1 MVNSEEGERK
11 ADTAEMAVFPQQSCN
26 RVALPLLG
34 LDLGKRS
41 IFKPHIY
48 PTVAYSN
55 IYFGEGHF
63 KGMEYPPT
71 PQHHTPPPPG
81 DETLKFFASRL
92 DCVRLEGVGDNA
104 IAAIEKLR

>member
-1 MVNSEEGERK
+1 MGGLEGGGLVNSEEGERK
-11 ADTAEMAVFPQQSCN
+11 ADTAEMAVFPQQSCY

-71 PQHHTPPPPG
+71 PLPHLPG
-81 DETLKFFASRL
+81 TRLSSFSRA
-92 DCVRLEGVGDNA
+92 DWIVCD
-104 IAAIEKLR
+104 